1 MIPLVLRLENFMSY
15 AELDLDLAGVHMAV
29 LTGPNGAGKSSLLDA
44 ITYAL
49 WEKARAVPEQLIRL
63 GQSEM
68 WVELTFE
75 LEGRTY
81 RVFRRRTRR
90 AGVGSQLE
98 FHQREGDAWVPLTG
112 ASTRETQ
119 ARLLKTV
126 RMDYDTFINSAF
138 LRQGRADEF
147 TTKTPQ
153 ERKAVL
159 AEILGL
165 GAYDDLSIKA
175 RERWKAAQSSADAL
189 ETEQESLRVE
199 LEARE
204 PLEARLDEA
213 REALAA
219 LAERLEAVEAEHAR
233 LVAEGEAL
241 RAAGDRRAA
250 LTAERERAE
259 ATRDQLSREL
269 AAATGDLASAET
281 ALAERD
287 AIEAA
292 YAAWREAAEQVEA
305 LRARAEAHG
314 GLERERAAEERRFE
328 QAAHQAEL
336 AMQMLEADWAAL
348 EREADSHA
356 AVLKD
361 RERIERS
368 QAVLVA
374 AREAETRHME
384 KAQAVRALESRALE
398 LERQY
403 QQAVLVAESA
413 RQDLAVRAARAR
425 REAEA
430 AVALT
435 EELARC
441 EAKLKTLDIAAVEQD
456 RAREKGIRYR
466 ARQAHLREA
475 IDKAHAAAAAKS
487 ARLAGLVAAAPDRVV
502 FLAPGAEDE
511 GARTPVSAPGHAEE
525 PGHAHC
531 PMCESHLDRAGLERV
546 AAQLRDEIRGF
557 ESEAVHLDHE
567 LADVEGLLDDARARF
582 AELAAK
588 LKGRDAEQRHW
599 GELRA
604 RLILA
609 EAAGAQADQLDAERD
624 AVVAPPVPEAL
635 AEVRAEIA
643 AVGYDPAELAV
654 IQARI
659 QDNRWAEARGWQLEQ
674 ALTALKRLDERR
686 TPLIARRAALESAWM
701 AEQETHRGRLAEIDE
716 AIAAHATDATAHTE
730 AQSHLAALSGA
741 PDAWADLQRQLVALA
756 GAQARRAGLEA
767 ERAQTETALA
777 AMAHEWA
784 ELEQALGRFD
794 AWESERALTDRQL
807 AELRGEER
815 RRLEEVGRLEAERAR
830 LAELAE
836 RLGAREA
843 AWRSAVADAAA
854 FKELTAAFGRNG
866 IQAILIENAIPE
878 IEEDANRLLTRMTD
892 NRMHV
897 RLATQKEKKTGGVH
911 ETLEISI
918 SDEVGTRP
926 YELYSG
932 GEAFRVNFALRLAL
946 SRLLA
951 RRAGA
956 KLQTLIID
964 EGFGTQDERG
974 REKLVEAIN
983 AVSGEF
989 ARILVITHI
998 RELKDAFNTHIEVV
1012 KRGGVSEIR
1021 AIA

>member
-1 MIPLVLRLENFMSY
+1 MIPMLLRLENFMSY
-15 AELDLDLAGVHMAV
+15 AELELDLAGVHLAV

-63 GQSEM
+63 GQAEM

-98 FHQREGDAWVPLTG
+98 FHQREGYGWVPLTG
-112 ASTRETQ
+112 ATTRETQ

-165 GAYDDLSIKA
+165 GAYDELSMKA
-175 RERWKAAQSSADAL
+175 RERWKAAQATADAL
-189 ETEQESLRVE
+189 ETEQKALREE

-213 REALAA
+213 REALTA
-219 LAERLEAVEAEHAR
+219 LAERLGVAEDEHAR

-241 RAAGDRRAA
+241 RAAGDRRTA
-250 LTAERERAE
+250 LTAERERTE
-259 ATRDQLSREL
+259 AARERLSREL
-269 AAATGDLASAET
+269 AAAAGDLATAQS

-287 AIEAA
+287 AIESD
-292 YAAWREAAEQVEA
+292 YAAWRQASEQAEA
-305 LRARAEAHG
+305 LRLRAEAHG
-314 GLERERAAEERRFE
+314 ELARELAAEERRFE

-336 AMQMLEADWAAL
+336 AMQSLEADWSAL
-348 EREADSHA
+348 EREADAHA
-356 AVLKD
+356 AVIKD
-361 RERIERS
+361 RERIERA

-384 KAQAVRALESRALE
+384 KAQAVRALESRTLE

-403 QQAVLVAESA
+403 QQAVLAAEVA
-413 RQDLAVRAARAR
+413 RQDLAARAQR
-425 REAEA
+425 ARAEAEA
-430 AVALT
+430 ATAIAS
-435 EELARC
+435 ELARC
-441 EAKLKTLDIAAVEQD
+441 EATLKTLDIAATEQD

-475 IDKAHAAAAAKS
+475 IDKAQAAAEAKS

-511 GARTPVSAPGHAEE
+511 GARSPVPAPGHTEE

-531 PMCESHLDRAGLERV
+531 PMCETHLDRAGLERV

-567 LADVEGLLDDARARF
+567 LADVEGLLDDARTRF

-604 RLILA
+604 RLIVA
-609 EAAGAQADQLDAERD
+609 EAAAAEADQLEAERD
-624 AVVAPPVPEAL
+624 AVATPPVPEAL
-635 AEVRAEIA
+635 AEVRAEIG

-674 ALTALKRLDERR
+674 ALVALKRLDERR
-686 TPLIARRAALESAWM
+686 APLIARRAALESAW
-701 AEQETHRGRLAEIDE
+701 ANEQEAHRLRLEE
-716 AIAAHATDATAHTE
+716 LNGAIAAHATDATAHTE
-730 AQSHLAALSGA
+730 AQSRAAALAGA
-741 PDAWADLQRQLVALA
+741 PEAWAELQRQLVALA
-756 GAQARRAGLEA
+756 GAQARQAGLEA
-767 ERAQTETALA
+767 ERAQAETALA
-777 AMAHEWA
+777 ALAREWG

-794 AWESERALTDRQL
+794 AWEAERALTDRVL
-807 AELRGEER
+807 AELRGQER
-815 RRLEEVGRLEAERAR
+815 RQLEDVGRLEAERTR
-830 LAELAE
+830 LEALAE
-836 RLGAREA
+836 RLTAREA
-843 AWRSAVADAAA
+843 AWHQAVADAQA

-897 RLATQKEKKTGGVH
+897 RLATQKEKKTGGIH
-911 ETLEISI
+911 ETLEIAI

-951 RRAGA
+951 RRSGA

-983 AVSGEF
+983 AVSDEF